1 MHLRHSRFGRRRRA
15 VSAAGGSLLALALLV
30 GVTALPAAATVFSNS
45 GTITIP
51 TSGQAT
57 PYPST
62 ITVTGLGGAIVDV
75 NVTLTNVSHYYSDDI
90 DVLLVGPFGQ
100 NVILMTDCGGI
111 HSITDVDLT
120 IDGQVGAMLPDTGQI
135 TSGTYQPT
143 PNGTFDAPSPA
154 GPYGFLLSV
163 FNGTNP
169 NGTWSLYVYDD
180 DAGALG
186 SISGGW
192 SLDITTNG
200 PAITS
205 FTPPSGGPGTS
216 VVITGTNF
224 TGATSVTFGGV
235 SSTSFTVNSA
245 TQIAATVPSGAVTGK
260 IAVTTPNGTGTSST
274 NFTVTPAPTITL
286 FTPARGTVGT
296 SVVITGTGFTGA
308 TAVAFHGTLS
318 SSFTVDSDTQITA
331 TVPAGASTGPIAI
344 TTPGGTGTSATNFV
358 VRHARDISLTLGR
371 KARGTV
377 NVTDGFAACA
387 SGVPVRVQHYESGR
401 WRTVASVLTNAG
413 GAYSASGVSEWGS
426 YRAIARATTLGSGDK
441 CMKDISP
448 TATR

>member
-1 MHLRHSRFGRRRRA
+1 MHLHRSRLGRGRRA
-15 VSAAGGSLLALALLV
+15 LSAAGGLVVAVTLLV
-30 GVTALPAAATVFSNS
+30 GVTALPAAAVVFAN
-45 GTITIP
+45 GATITIP

-62 ITVTGLGGAIVDV
+62 ITVAGLAGTVVDV
-75 NVTLTNVSHYYSDDI
+75 NVTLTGVSHYYSDDI
-90 DVLLVGPFGQ
+90 DVLLIGPFGQ
-100 NVILMTDCGGI
+100 NVVLMTDCGGSN
-111 HSITDVDLT
+111 SITNVNLT
-120 IDGQVGAMLPDTGQI
+120 FDGQVAGMLPDTGQI
-135 TSGTYQPT
+135 VQGTYQPT
-143 PNGTFDAPSPA
+143 PNGTFD
-154 GPYGFLLSV
+154 GPTSAWPFGYLLSA

-169 NGTWSLYVYDD
+169 NGAWNLYVFDD

-200 PAITS
+200 PRITS
-205 FTPPSGGPGTS
+205 FNPTSGGPGAP

-235 SSTSFTVNSA
+235 SATFSVVSA
-245 TQIAATVPSGAVTGK
+245 TQINTTVPSGAVTGP

-286 FTPARGTVGT
+286 FMPTRGTVGT
-296 SVVITGTGFTGA
+296 SVVITGAGFTGA
-308 TAVAFHGTLS
+308 TAVAFHGTPATV
-318 SSFTVDSDTQITA
+318 FTVNSDTQITA

-371 KARGTV
+371 RARGTV

-387 SGVPVRVQHYESGR
+387 LGVPVRVQHYNGVR
-401 WRTVASVLTNAG
+401 WVTVASVLTNASG
-413 GAYSASGVSEWGS
+413 NYSAAGVSAWGS